1 MAKKL
6 DAERIE
12 QARHKGEKTGSRNEA
27 VKREIQE
34 TIAKN
39 RSGERKGHVI
49 MPQKKEYAYQ
59 DAPKVRVAAYCR
71 VSTAEEAQEGSFE
84 MQVQHLNYPQNVQY
98 CLDATQKVFAIR
110 VCKGNEAKATPFS
123 KPRAEQTTTLS
134 CSNKNLRDVIVA
146 MIPDFDAKKR
156 YKVTGEYDAENRV
169 MYYDM
174 ATAEESNFR
183 NNVGKGE

>member
-1 MAKKL
+1 M
-6 DAERIE
+6 
-12 QARHKGEKTGSRNEA
+12 
-27 VKREIQE
+27 
-34 TIAKN
+34 
-39 RSGERKGHVI
+39 
-49 MPQKKEYAYQ
+49 
-59 DAPKVRVAAYCR
+59 
-71 VSTAEEAQEGSFE
+71 QEGLYKYSVKNTIGYYRDYSGRVKIE
-84 MQVQHLNYPQNVQY
+84 PAEAEIVRYILNYPQNVQY